1 MDNYVKGKNVER
13 EEILHEDIIS
23 NLPPI
28 LASLI
33 ESDNNANTIY
43 DRLREKMCWM
53 QMRGGSKLRN
63 FINPCI
69 NSLSSSGFVI
79 ISGSGPAV
87 SKVVSC
93 TEIVKRKFK
102 SPKPLYQLTKIS
114 YRTVDEHWDPK
125 TEDLDPIKVT
135 REIPQIDILL
145 RAMIFNDCANMSSS
159 FDAKNSTLDVFL
171 NVNSVKNSTK
181 KKKFKSKTGKRTGTS
196 ATGKLDAAREL
207 GLIDTSHGHGGVKR
221 TNSSVLSQTKNRS
234 KDSHRDSNNCNKLT

>member
-1 MDNYVKGKNVER
+1 MTFWLDDLKTVKYLLV
-13 EEILHEDIIS
+13 
-23 NLPPI
+23 
-28 LASLI
+28 
-33 ESDNNANTIY
+33 
-43 DRLREKMCWM
+43 
-53 QMRGGSKLRN
+53 
-63 FINPCI
+63 
-69 NSLSSSGFVI
+69 VI
-79 ISGSGPAV
+79 IPFQ
-87 SKVVSC
+87 VVSC

-181 KKKFKSKTGKRTGTS
+181 KKKFKVMK
-196 ATGKLDAAREL
+196 
-207 GLIDTSHGHGGVKR
+207 I
-221 TNSSVLSQTKNRS
+221 
-234 KDSHRDSNNCNKLT
+234 